1 MVRVDN
7 HIVEQ
12 RACDLKDSGA
22 DGMAIS
28 SQHGLTPINFQALEY
43 ASSSGA
49 IQHKVPARQKAARCL
64 PILDRSMTSS
74 RSLSPPVRE
83 KIVVEVI
90 NRGL

>member
-43 ASSSGA
+43 ASSGGA

-64 PILDRSMTSS
+64 PILDRSMTS